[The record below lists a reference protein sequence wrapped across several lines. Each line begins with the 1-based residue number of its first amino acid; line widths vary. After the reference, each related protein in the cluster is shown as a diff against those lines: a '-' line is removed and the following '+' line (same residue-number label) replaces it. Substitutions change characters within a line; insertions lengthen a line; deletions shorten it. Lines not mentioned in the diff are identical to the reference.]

1 MCVMCVCFYTKL
13 DSIEELRSLFFDPK
27 IWFWSENSFKIAFWS
42 HEKYVFHTYSTI
54 FPSDFSSRWRVWFLW
69 NLTGHENVAREK
81 AQLTRALIFRLERTE
96 MNMITFRYF
105 RKSWIRGNQGIFI
118 SLGHE
123 ISFLKNI
130 FRIFDHF
137 CEHLSSWASSL
148 NEGKSEGIRYPP
160 PKATLPSLR
169 DTKRPATR
177 KALRER
183 RVGFSKG
190 AFWAHFLPGYHHKI
204 HIFWSPEEI

>member
-1 MCVMCVCFYTKL
+1 MCVVCVFLHETRFYRRTQKPFS
-13 DSIEELRSLFFDPK
+13 SIQKSD
-27 IWFWSENSFKIAFWS
+27 FWSKTSFKNRFLFTRI
-42 HEKYVFHTYSTI
+42 YFHTYSTI
-54 FPSDFSSRWRVWFLW
+54 FPSDFLSRWRVWFLW

-148 NEGKSEGIRYPP
+148 NEGKSE
-160 PKATLPSLR
+160 R
-169 DTKRPATR
+169 DPIS
-177 KALRER
+177 
-183 RVGFSKG
+183 SKCLG
-190 AFWAHFLPGYHHKI
+190 NRAG
-204 HIFWSPEEI
+204 SPNV